1 MRNWSSRCSHALW
14 SGDQLLKRDS
24 HESLR
29 RMSKAFQFSIGLSG
43 RLVAPLTLSQQ
54 PPKRC
59 KGSKHDRPCLDRA
72 LFARHHRTDT
82 NNLTLYNTVE
92 QVSVLEAPQPGAI
105 LGLTFEVVS
114 FWIRA

>member
-59 KGSKHDRPCLDRA
+59 KGSKHDRPCLDLSLIHISEPTR
-72 LFARHHRTDT
+72 
-82 NNLTLYNTVE
+82 
-92 QVSVLEAPQPGAI
+92 
-105 LGLTFEVVS
+105 LGMISYAVFCLKKKKS
-114 FWIRA
+114 SK